1 MNLIT
6 HAVAIIIII
15 NKFQEY
21 FETIYYEFLDCS
33 IKNGAVRK
41 TGLAAPNYAIYG
53 SYSGAVRK
61 TGLVEKRGWQ
71 HQIIPYMGRIAG
83 LSEKRGWQNWFQ
95 MTPQIIPY
103 MGRLGGLAEK
113 RGWQENGVG
122 RFNWLIDSF

>member
-6 HAVAIIIII
+6 DAVAIIIII
-15 NKFQEY
+15 NKFQ
-21 FETIYYEFLDCS
+21 
-33 IKNGAVRK
+33 KNG
-41 TGLAAPNYAIYG
+41 TG
-53 SYSGAVRK
+53 RK

-113 RGWQENGVG
+113 RVG
-122 RFNWLIDSF
+122 RKTGLADLIG